1 MNTIKI
7 FYSTRHFSNFAI
19 LFFRRSYDS
28 KDYDGGLHTD
38 EHKEKSQTLTFC
50 LMRVSEFRF
59 SQQSLALS
67 NFFFRRFFA
76 PHQSSSTCCELCK
89 VNFAQFRHGKAL
101 CTAWG
106 RTITL
111 IIFHCRKTLTS
122 LHLCSTKNLR
132 EWDHQ
137 LASSASTR
145 DDEEAAKNMR
155 SRTLHGRVGKHR
167 THTGAKTASWL
178 WQFGNCQRGAISEGA
193 KIGGSMK
200 NYVTITLP

>member
-28 KDYDGGLHTD
+28 EDDDDGLHTD

-67 NFFFRRFFA
+67 NFFFRRIFA

-122 LHLCSTKNLR
+122 PVQN
-132 EWDHQ
+132 
-137 LASSASTR
+137 
-145 DDEEAAKNMR
+145 
-155 SRTLHGRVGKHR
+155 
-167 THTGAKTASWL
+167 
-178 WQFGNCQRGAISEGA
+178 
-193 KIGGSMK
+193 GSL
-200 NYVTITLP
+200 T